1 MFACISSSSPTPQ
14 LAPSPPN
21 KWSFWHN
28 RNSFPCGLGSLF
40 IRGVATITE
49 PVWPGSILTPSPARL
64 FGRWKFF
71 CPSWKF
77 WRKTE
82 LQLWN
87 IILMCLKTTQQ
98 LPLNCD
104 DFAELYRGH
113 FSCRQLYLQLA
124 QLQISQDFCI
134 FAKTRIAGFAKTFC
148 QRMLAPANVQKFI
161 DTIWNLSQSHG
172 SLFFFVIFSNVI

>member
-1 MFACISSSSPTPQ
+1 M
-14 LAPSPPN
+14 
-21 KWSFWHN
+21 
-28 RNSFPCGLGSLF
+28 
-40 IRGVATITE
+40 
-49 PVWPGSILTPSPARL
+49 WPGSILTPSPTRL
-64 FGRWKFF
+64 FGRWIFF
-71 CPSWKF
+71 CASWKF

-82 LQLWN
+82 IQLRN
-87 IILMCLKTTQQ
+87 IIIRCLKTTQQ

-124 QLQISQDFCI
+124 QFQISQDFCI

-172 SLFFFVIFSNVI
+172 SLFFWNIFTCHININIPTCRSLLCRKCCHPCGKKTSYKIERKCPFFLVSYHMEAA